1 MYKNAAFASWKQ
13 HFLWTFSTSIAE
25 QILLHLSCCLNTTS
39 TKKLPL
45 TGPEQVCQPHKKPLA
60 EYSSASGLHHS
71 GLILSTA
78 SFK

>member
-1 MYKNAAFASWKQ
+1 
-13 HFLWTFSTSIAE
+13 
-25 QILLHLSCCLNTTS
+25 LSCCLNTTS